1 MVSRAPGR
9 QMYCPLDSHMS
20 WAHNGALMN
29 RERIDADSGYFPTL
43 LPLNDQLTLFVRRL
57 AIGHR
62 AARLW
67 ASRLLGN
74 GIHVPPMS
82 STWLVMHEI
91 EHGKRA
97 PDL

>member
-1 MVSRAPGR
+1 
-9 QMYCPLDSHMS
+9 MS

-43 LPLNDQLTLFVRRL
+43 LPPNGQLTLFVRRL
-57 AIGHR
+57 ALGPG
-62 AARLW
+62 AVGLW
-67 ASRLLGN
+67 ASHLLGN
-74 GIHVPPMS
+74 GIHVPSMS

-91 EHGKRA
+91 EHGKHA